1 MSRLSQWFQSLLR
14 PTGTVKKAAVKAK
27 SRGINRRRSPFYP
40 QLEALEDRM
49 CPSGTTVLPISAFL
63 AQQGGPG
70 SVFYQNGGNNSVF
83 TPPVIDELAWS
94 NGPYDPGVTDSSRF
108 LWADYTGQAAQYVL
122 AHGGPNLNTT
132 VTGFV
137 TETPIGTT
145 GLVEDSVNLE
155 ATNCLTW
162 VASTAGI
169 SSAVDAIDSAP
180 LELGCRPQDLVAG
193 APDQSSPAP
202 SSLTPAL
209 SDVHL
214 QLTWQEDVGA
224 APAVPPCGDQR
235 RFLGGCSPPPVS
247 PSSAGTSNPGGRE
260 PLMPR
265 RQRALLAGP
274 PSYPRA
280 RLPIPLRRGRRP
292 FLL

>member
-214 QLTWQEDVGA
+214 QLTWQEDVGR
-224 APAVPPCGDQR
+224 PCRTSLR
-235 RFLGGCSPPPVS
+235 RSTKVSWGLLPPPVS
-247 PSSAGTSNPGGRE
+247 PSSDGISSHGGRE
-260 PLMPR
+260 LSMPR
-265 RQRALLAGP
+265 RPRAHRGGP
-274 PSYPRA
+274 PSFPRA